1 MNNVVESIC
10 ALRILW
16 GYVKCIYYSYNLK
29 YLGVP
34 IVYLLIIL
42 LAVPSTNKIINEISY
57 KEMNSYTIVK
67 ELTKEDKINIILN
80 KYKLT
85 RDEFNVLSAI
95 VLTEAEFNSYDD
107 AYAVINTIYN
117 RTHSKTWVKMINKR
131 MGNNKGNSLYYQAIA
146 PRQFVVYEHGSYKK
160 NLGNTESAA
169 YDAIIDF
176 LYTEE
181 VMHNYLSFRAHSIK
195 IRNSEAFSE
204 KGNNYFNVLTD
215 KNRIFD

>member
-10 ALRILW
+10 ALHILW
-16 GYVKCIYYSYNLK
+16 GYVKCICYKYNLK
-29 YLGVP
+29 YLGMP
-34 IVYLLIIL
+34 FVYLLIIL
-42 LAVPSTNKIINEISY
+42 LVVPSTNKIINEITY
-57 KEMNSYTIVK
+57 KEMNSYTLVK
-67 ELTKEDKINIILN
+67 ELTREDKINVILD
-80 KYKLT
+80 KYNLT
-85 RDEFNVLSAI
+85 KDEFNVLSAI

-117 RTHSKTWVKMINKR
+117 RTHSKTWIKMIDKR
-131 MGNNKGNSLYYQAIA
+131 MGKDRGNSLYYQAIA

-160 NLGNTESAA
+160 NLGNTESVG

-195 IRNSEAFSE
+195 IKNSESFSK
-204 KGNNYFNVLTD
+204 KGNNYFNEL
-215 KNRIFD
+215 KSGNRV